1 MSILDGQQMFEELSE
16 RTNRY
21 AAVYMIA
28 KEARRRAEK
37 CNNLISHSEALT
49 WVLTGNKPETLVR
62 AERRGQS
69 MSGNSNIED
78 FIDSYL
84 SLVDDR
90 EVADAARDSIQQTL
104 REANLVYMY
113 INIQDEPRRSRVRII
128 TRMLW
133 DQIRKQYLS

>member
-1 MSILDGQQMFEELSE
+1 MSILDGQKMFEELSE

-37 CNNLISHSEALT
+37 CNNLISHAEALS

-69 MSGNSNIED
+69 MFDDSNIQD
-78 FIDSYL
+78 FVDSYI
-84 SLVDDR
+84 SLVDDC
-90 EVADAARDSIQQTL
+90 EVAEAARDSINQTL
-104 REANLVYMY
+104 HESNLVYMY
-113 INIQDEPRRSRVRII
+113 SKIQDEPRRSRVRII

-133 DQIRKQYLS
+133 DKITKQYLS

>member
-37 CNNLISHSEALT
+37 CNNLISHAEALS
-49 WVLTGNKPETLVR
+49 WVLTGTKPETLVR
-62 AERRGQS
+62 AEMRGQS
-69 MSGNSNIED
+69 MSDNSNIQD
-78 FIDSYL
+78 FIDSYI

-90 EVADAARDSIQQTL
+90 EVAEAARDSINQTI

-113 INIQDEPRRSRVRII
+113 SKIQDEPRRSRVRII

-133 DQIRKQYLS
+133 DQISKQFLS